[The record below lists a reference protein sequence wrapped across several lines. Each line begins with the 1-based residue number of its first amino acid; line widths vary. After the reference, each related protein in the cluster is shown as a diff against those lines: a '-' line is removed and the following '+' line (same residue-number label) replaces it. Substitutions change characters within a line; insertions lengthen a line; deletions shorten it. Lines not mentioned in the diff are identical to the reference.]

1 MRNELM
7 KVFAVGKK
15 ETLLGLMLA
24 GIKERLETD
33 KADDALSYLHELAE
47 KETACMVIIT
57 SDMFSKIKKEIDEL
71 QDRKRSF
78 IFWEFSG
85 GDLRWREKT

>member
-1 MRNELM
+1 
-7 KVFAVGKK
+7 
-15 ETLLGLMLA
+15 
-24 GIKERLETD
+24 
-33 KADDALSYLHELAE
+33 
-47 KETACMVIIT
+47 MVIIT